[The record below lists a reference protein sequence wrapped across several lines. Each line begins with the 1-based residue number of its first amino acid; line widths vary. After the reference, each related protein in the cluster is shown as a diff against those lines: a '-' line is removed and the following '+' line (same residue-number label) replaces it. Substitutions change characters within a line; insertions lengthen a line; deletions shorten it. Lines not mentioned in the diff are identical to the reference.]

1 MVPPLSSSAFATA
14 QQLAARPRT
23 AILFQT
29 PRYNGARSI
38 WPARRGCAVDLS
50 QKRLASGHVSAG
62 LDVVKPATVGRNL
75 GFLIGAASDSM
86 TLVQWDG
93 QDPLV
98 LSSRSSIE
106 TSRSKRIDNKWDSLV
121 KIGLGYMG
129 TTRSSPSI
137 IETFKS
143 TRSSRILVLLRHS
156 VFPYSI
162 GKILTIRFRN

>member
-1 MVPPLSSSAFATA
+1 
-14 QQLAARPRT
+14 
-23 AILFQT
+23 
-29 PRYNGARSI
+29 
-38 WPARRGCAVDLS
+38 
-50 QKRLASGHVSAG
+50 
-62 LDVVKPATVGRNL
+62 VGRNL
-75 GFLIGAASDSM
+75 GFSIIAASDSM